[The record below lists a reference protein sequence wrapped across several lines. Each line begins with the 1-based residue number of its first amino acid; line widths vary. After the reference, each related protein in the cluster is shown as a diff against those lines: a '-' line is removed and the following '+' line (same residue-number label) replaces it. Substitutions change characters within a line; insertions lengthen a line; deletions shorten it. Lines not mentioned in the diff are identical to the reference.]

1 MSKDEHSLIP
11 PILHR
16 SLVCM
21 LRTILCSET
30 TVQWKKNKPSSIL
43 IQGWTRGLHSVA
55 RSTPWRIQIGATKD
69 FSASIM
75 YLDIANCGKAQYVC
89 DLQHIFEFK
98 VTDFDIAIEGA
109 EE

>member
-1 MSKDEHSLIP
+1 
-11 PILHR
+11 
-16 SLVCM
+16 
-21 LRTILCSET
+21 
-30 TVQWKKNKPSSIL
+30 
-43 IQGWTRGLHSVA
+43 
-55 RSTPWRIQIGATKD
+55 
-69 FSASIM
+69 M